1 MRIGFDC
8 RAAAW
13 YKGTGIGNYSYKLIK
28 NILPFTPHSY
38 DLYTPNHS
46 FINNLSSYDS
56 PITFHSI
63 SGGNKDGFWNRVNS
77 DQYELSSDL
86 DIFHTPQNGIG
97 LPKNKKC
104 PLVVTLHDIIPLR
117 MPETVSETF
126 NHMFHNKIH
135 EIMKQA
141 DGIITVSEF
150 SKQDILKEFSF
161 PEEKIFVTHLASDV
175 TYKPINKKLSKY
187 LIKNRFHIENDYILY
202 IGGFTP
208 RKNIWGIIKAY
219 EQNFE
224 KLKNKYKLVIA
235 GKQGISYTLYKEYV
249 DNHNLADYVLFTG
262 FVDNIYL
269 PFLYNAASLFIFP
282 SFYEGFG
289 LPPIEAMACG
299 TPVIASNVTSI
310 PEVLKN
316 GALYVDPNNIDD
328 ISEKML
334 HVLNDPSLQ
343 QELISKG
350 LKVNAAYSW
359 EKTAFETLNAYKK
372 IHQGCILNV

>member
-13 YKGTGIGNYSYKLIK
+13 YKGTGIGNYSYKLIE
-28 NILPFTPHSY
+28 NILPFKPHSY
-38 DLYTPNHS
+38 DLYTPNNY

-63 SGGNKDGFWNRVNS
+63 TGGNKDGFWNRVNS
-77 DQYELSSDL
+77 NQYELSRNL

-97 LPKNKKC
+97 LPQNKSC

-117 MPETVSETF
+117 MPETVSKTF
-126 NHMFHNKIH
+126 NEMFHEKIH
-135 EIMKQA
+135 EIMNQA

-161 PEEKIFVTHLASDV
+161 TEEKIFVTHLASDT
-175 TYKPINKKLSKY
+175 TYKPINNKLSKY
-187 LIKNRFHIENDYILY
+187 LIKNKFHIDDDYILY

-219 EQNFE
+219 ENNFE

-235 GKQGISYTLYKEYV
+235 GKKGISYSLYKEYV
-249 DNHNLADYVLFTG
+249 DKHNLTEYVIFTG

-289 LPPIEAMACG
+289 LPPLEAMACG
-299 TPVIASNVTSI
+299 TPVIASNVTSV
-310 PEVLKN
+310 PEVLKD

-328 ISEKML
+328 ISQKML
-334 HVLNDPSLQ
+334 ELLNNPVL
-343 QELISKG
+343 QEKLIAKG
-350 LKVNAAYSW
+350 LRVNATYSW
-359 EKTAFETLNAYKK
+359 DQTALQTLNAYEK
-372 IHQGCILNV
+372 IRKSVF